1 MWLVGRSGEIAW
13 EDSSAASTRTHLD
26 PRLAQSGSASQLLAG
41 ADAGIVGLLELL
53 LQLVQLLGAEGG
65 PVPPELWLVTV
76 LRLAVLSLDVCNGRV
91 LLLFIL
97 QPFFTVSPIILLAS
111 PSGDRLSLLPES
123 GERAGKENRPLP
135 ALLSPQALPLLVLLL
150 PLLLGFELAFP
161 SLP

>member
-1 MWLVGRSGEIAW
+1 MGEIAW

-26 PRLAQSGSASQLLAG
+26 PRLTQSGSAGQLLAG
-41 ADAGIVGLLELL
+41 ADAGIVRLLEFL

-65 PVPPELWLVTV
+65 PVPPELWLIAV
-76 LRLAVLSLDVCNGRV
+76 LRLAVLSLDVCNGTLI
-91 LLLFIL
+91 LLIIAKAIY
-97 QPFFTVSPIILLAS
+97 TASPIILLAS
-111 PSGDRLSLLPES
+111 PSGDRLSRLPES

-135 ALLSPQALPLLVLLL
+135 ALLSPQPLPLLVLLL